1 MPYAVG
7 RLYVSENF
15 DSNSK
20 KAVED
25 MVQNIRDEFRKILTK
40 VDWMDTESKKEAYA
54 KVFIL
59 FFMFKFVW
67 VRLMSFCPTAFA

>member
-15 DSNSK
+15 DSKSK

-25 MVQNIRDEFRKILTK
+25 MVQNIRDEFRRILTK
-40 VDWMDTESKKEAYA
+40 VDWMDATSKKEAYE
-54 KVFIL
+54 KVSIAIQICFIISQVL
-59 FFMFKFVW
+59 YVF
-67 VRLMSFCPTAFA
+67 